1 MKVVKTVL
9 LVAVIGFFG
18 YWVVKLLYYL
28 MIFRQNNKPKTL
40 GTGGLRWAY
49 VISLKNI

>member
-28 MIFRQNNKPKTL
+28 MIALFL
-40 GTGGLRWAY
+40 GIFWVL
-49 VISLKNI
+49 I